1 MEIKEHFEDIRKVI
15 IDNIIKSKKEI
26 QIAMAWFTNHEI
38 FNLLIEKAKEIPVHL
53 IVINDN
59 INNRH
64 DGLNFQK
71 FIDNGGIFNFGLPEY
86 PMHNKYCIID
96 DQVLITGS
104 YNYTYL
110 AENINS
116 ENIIVFNG
124 ASDIIESYKVNF
136 FKLLPNNKSIQS
148 ISDYLTNFPTQKDT
162 FAFKNYGL
170 RDIYAHIQEL
180 KQDGDLAQATSIIKN
195 IEDLSEHA
203 NERNFII
210 KDVIY
215 RQWKQD
221 YYTDKIQVL
230 DNTLILFF
238 RTISD
243 SGGCWI
249 NGPKTKHAWTLRLS
263 NKNDIFRK
271 ASRITNIKVDGN
283 RIITSTDSE
292 EIIYFS
298 NEDKMGGN
306 TDLGYELNE
315 NKQLTRND
323 GTIVPLK
330 FFKIPNDN
338 RYELS
343 CEIHFDIS
351 EFPLETVDLMEGPI
365 ETAELNNHWHCFDI
379 NLRLNRE
386 KIG

>member
-15 IDNIIKSKKEI
+15 IDNIIRSKKEI

-53 IVINDN
+53 IVINDD
-59 INNRH
+59 INNRP

-71 FIDNGGIFNFGLPEY
+71 FIDNGGNFYFGLPEY

-96 DQVLITGS
+96 NKVLITGS

-136 FKLLPNNKSIQS
+136 FELLRNNKSITS
-148 ISDYLTNFPTQKDT
+148 ISEHLTNFPSQKDS
-162 FAFKNYGL
+162 FAFKNYGI

-195 IEDLSEHA
+195 IEDLAEHA

-243 SGGCWI
+243 SGGCWVH
-249 NGPKTKHAWTLRLS
+249 GPNSNHAWTLRIS
-263 NKNDIFRK
+263 NQNDILRK
-271 ASRITNIKVDGN
+271 AIRITNIKVNGN
-283 RIITSTDSE
+283 RIITSTTSE
-292 EIIYFS
+292 EIFYFS
-298 NEDKMGGN
+298 HLDEIDGN
-306 TDLGYELNE
+306 TDLGYELNG
-315 NKQLTRND
+315 NKQLIRND
-323 GTIVPLK
+323 GTIVPTK
-330 FFKIPNDN
+330 FFKIPTDV

-351 EFPLETVDLMEGPI
+351 EFPMETVDLIEGPI

-386 KIG
+386 QI

>member
-15 IDNIIKSKKEI
+15 IDNIVKSKKEI

-53 IVINDN
+53 VVINDD
-59 INNRH
+59 INNRP

-71 FIDNGGIFNFGLPEY
+71 FIDNGGIFYFGLPEH

-96 DQVLITGS
+96 NKVLITGS

-116 ENIIVFNG
+116 ENILVIYG
-124 ASDIIESYKVNF
+124 SSDIIESYKANF
-136 FKLLPNNKSIQS
+136 FNLLSNNKPIKSIAE
-148 ISDYLTNFPTQKDT
+148 YLTNFPSQKDV
-162 FAFKNYGL
+162 FAFKNYGF
-170 RDIYAHIQEL
+170 RDIYAHIHEL
-180 KQDGDLAQATSIIKN
+180 KQYGYLTEATSIIKN
-195 IEDLSEHA
+195 IEETSQNA
-203 NERNFII
+203 NERNFMI

-221 YYTDKIQVL
+221 YYADKIQVL

-238 RTISD
+238 RTVSD
-243 SGGCWI
+243 AGGCWI
-249 NGPKTKHAWTLRLS
+249 NGPKTKNAWTLRLS

-271 ASRITNIKVDGN
+271 SSRITNIKVDGN

-292 EIIYFS
+292 EIMYFS
-298 NEDKMGGN
+298 NEDKMVGN
-306 TDLGYELNE
+306 TSLGYELNQ
-315 NKQLTRND
+315 NKQLTKTD

-330 FFKIPNDN
+330 FFNIPNDN
-338 RYELS
+338 SFEIS
-343 CEIHFDIS
+343 CEIHFDITG
-351 EFPLETVDLMEGPI
+351 FPLETVDLIEGPI
-365 ETAELNNHWHCFDI
+365 ETVELDNHWHCFDI
-379 NLRLNRE
+379 NLRLNRVQ
-386 KIG
+386 I